1 MRAITCLA
9 LCLLLSACGT
19 PAPKQLTL
27 AHIETPQAVCPELVL
42 CRLPGRPALVVNEDW
57 DRALTQTEAALL
69 QCAAQVDDC
78 MQRQKAID
86 HATPR

>member
-27 AHIETPQAVCPELVL
+27 APIETPQAVCPELVL
-42 CRLPGRPALVVNEDW
+42 CRLPGRPALLVNED
-57 DRALTQTEAALL
+57 
-69 QCAAQVDDC
+69 
-78 MQRQKAID
+78 
-86 HATPR
+86 